1 MILLRHLITCI
12 VCRDYYVNPIVGI
25 RPSGMMIRLADKRS
39 GVLHELHRL
48 FESMEFEGFLKGLI
62 RCFPASHGFIQ
73 GFHLVLNRQFYRLA

>member
-25 RPSGMMIRLADKRS
+25 RPSGMVIRLADKRS

-62 RCFPASHGFIQ
+62 RCFPVSHRINLE
-73 GFHLVLNRQFYRLA
+73 FHLVLNRQFYRLA

>member
-25 RPSGMMIRLADKRS
+25 RPSGMMIRLGDKWS

-62 RCFPASHGFIQ
+62 RCFPVSHRISQ